1 MTHEN
6 PESLVPGSM
15 HVNRTGERVF
25 IECVKLQSPWTD
37 ARKDP
42 VHGVTEEDRGLRS
55 YKLNGQY
62 FENKQS
68 EFDLIREYKEPQS
81 YGGYLVV
88 NIEGRLV
95 TIRDT
100 LDKAL
105 EDIRIWTK
113 FSKEKYKIIRV
124 SGTEEVEVPS

>member
-1 MTHEN
+1 M
-6 PESLVPGSM
+6 
-15 HVNRTGERVF
+15 
-25 IECVKLQSPWTD
+25 
-37 ARKDP
+37 
-42 VHGVTEEDRGLRS
+42 HGVCEKDRNLRAYQLS
-55 YKLNGQY
+55 GQY
-62 FENKQS
+62 FESKQS
-68 EFDLIREYKEPQS
+68 ELDLIREYKEPQS

-95 TIRDT
+95 TIRGT

-124 SGTEEVEVPS
+124 SGSEEVEVPS